1 MKKATKK
8 GETSLLLVRL
18 RTFFGN
24 KRAVALTAI
33 LLAVCILAATLLAIY
48 LPAGAVCYRYG
59 GRAMREEVYRY
70 YFACLKYDYLVR
82 YKALGISD
90 TPDGWQK
97 VGEDGKTLEESF
109 KSVIEEELKLR
120 LIASRLFDSLGLSL
134 PASDYEDISKLLSD
148 LETYSYDESPYTVLK
163 ETYGIRAKRVVK
175 QVALYEKKYA
185 ALVYELFG
193 EDGSGVFSAEYK
205 EDLALFYEKYYYRYN
220 VIFIKDDS
228 PISSGLIRDALA
240 DGVTPA
246 EFEALERDHSDMSVT
261 SGDYPHGIYLYGG
274 GSYNAATTGLDDS
287 LLAAMRTLE
296 KAGDYAEARSDDDDG
311 TFFVLRYELDDAP
324 YLEEGEWVKTAFAD
338 LPATA
343 AVYLYRRHLA
353 EQLDEIKTGAPI
365 AAQTVAAAIACKDYN
380 AIRMLGN

>member
-1 MKKATKK
+1 MKKAVKK
-8 GETSLLLVRL
+8 GETSVLLTRL
-18 RTFFGN
+18 HAFFGN
-24 KRAVALTAI
+24 KKAVAITAI
-33 LLAVCILAATLLAIY
+33 LLAVCILAVTLLAIY

-82 YKALGISD
+82 YKTLNISD

-97 VGEDGKTLEESF
+97 TGEDGKTFEETF
-109 KSVIEEELKLR
+109 KSAIEEELMLR
-120 LIASRLFDSLGLSL
+120 LVASHLFDSLRLSL
-134 PASDYEDISKLLSD
+134 SESDYEDIDKLLSD
-148 LETYSYDESPYTVLK
+148 LETYSYGESPYAALK

-193 EDGSGVFSAEYK
+193 QDGSGVFAAEYK

-220 VIFIKDDS
+220 VIFVKDDS
-228 PISSGLIRDALA
+228 PFSSGLIRDALA

-246 EFEALERDHSDMSVT
+246 EFEALERDYSDMDVT

-296 KAGDYAEARSDDDDG
+296 KAGDYAETRSDADDG

-343 AVYLYRRHLA
+343 AVFLYRRHLT
-353 EQLDEIKTGAPI
+353 EQLDEIKAGAPI
-365 AAQTVAAAIACKDYN
+365 AEQTVAAAVACKDYN